1 MRLGVNQRAAGLDR
15 AAAHDRPQGPRSGE
29 ALERVAAYGVVQG
42 KADPSA
48 AVGRLRRACEL
59 GFDGLLVAHDTNAE
73 LIVLAWSHRPGARR
87 ARVVSE
93 TLARAEVPVLLV
105 PTA

>member
-1 MRLGVNQRAAGLDR
+1 VVE
-15 AAAHDRPQGPRSGE
+15 RPNWFVP
-29 ALERVAAYGVVQG
+29 VAIW
-42 KADPSA
+42 S
-48 AVGRLRRACEL
+48 CEL

-73 LIVLAWSHRPGARR
+73 LIVLAWSHRPGVGR